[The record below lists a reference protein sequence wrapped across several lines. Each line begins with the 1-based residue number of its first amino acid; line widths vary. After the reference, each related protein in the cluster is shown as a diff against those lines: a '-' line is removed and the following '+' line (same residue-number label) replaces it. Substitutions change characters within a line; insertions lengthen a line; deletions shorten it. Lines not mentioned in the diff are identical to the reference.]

1 MIEANEVKKP
11 ATLPER
17 SDRTRTIAGVMT
29 ARITEY
35 SATVCPS

>member
-1 MIEANEVKKP
+1 MIDAKAVKKP
-11 ATLPER
+11 ATRPER
-17 SDRTRTIAGVMT
+17 SERTSTIAGVIT